1 MKENNETRKDNVKQ
15 FIKETVYDLKGI
27 ALIALTG
34 FIGYKVGHTICG
46 FETEI
51 GLQVMFKEDPELER
65 RMREL
70 IEKGKFK

>member
-15 FIKETVYDLKGI
+15 FIKETAYDLKGI

-34 FIGYKVGHTICG
+34 FVGYKVGYTTCRYI
-46 FETEI
+46 TDV

-70 IEKGKFK
+70 IEKGKCK